1 MLRGM
6 QVRGS
11 FEVKMSGEP
20 PYAEQDGIT
29 FSRARFDKVFS
40 GPLDATSVVQGLMV
54 LTTDPKVRAYVAIE
68 RIEGA
73 LEGRAGSFVVAHHA
87 VGSAF
92 SLTIMPGSGRG
103 ALEGID
109 GVMRIEITEG
119 QHYYEVEYTLPG

>member
-119 QHYYEVEYTLPG
+119 KHYYEVEYTLPG